1 MRLGWSRAG
10 GPGAGLEAAS
20 KVDKLEAASEVE
32 NRLGAEDP
40 GWGAGKVCEGVLV
53 CTGVEPRGLFGD
65 LNSTFRMTSQLQ

>member
-32 NRLGAEDP
+32 TGLEQRTQ
-40 GWGAGKVCEGVLV
+40 AGEQGRCV
-53 CTGVEPRGLFGD
+53 RGF
-65 LNSTFRMTSQLQ
+65 